1 MFAVAMDLEAD
12 RNLMN
17 QIETRTTDWNL
28 VDQGEGIPL
37 LLVHGFPLDHSM
49 WRNQIG
55 ALAQHVR
62 VIAPDLPG
70 FGKSRAKEPGL
81 ISMDGFANRLQEL
94 LTALGVDQPVCF
106 CGLSM
111 GGYIGWQFWKLH
123 RQQLGALIACDTKSL
138 ADTPE
143 VARARQMMA
152 RSIEKEG
159 SQTIA
164 ADLIEKLFDE
174 STLSQQPELIEQ
186 TRKVIHESDRDVVAG
201 AHRAMAAR
209 PDTTSWLSEIE
220 VPTLVAVGE
229 HDIISTPDEML
240 QIANSIPNS
249 TFLKIAGAGHMA
261 PFEQPQAFNRAVVEF
276 LARLNLS

>member
-1 MFAVAMDLEAD
+1 
-12 RNLMN
+12 MN

-49 WRNQIG
+49 WRNQID

-81 ISMDGFANRLQEL
+81 MSMDGFANRLQEL
-94 LTALGVDQPVCF
+94 LTALGVDQPVCY

-152 RSIEKEG
+152 RLIEKEG

-174 STLSQQPELIEQ
+174 STLSQQPELIKQ

-249 TFLKIAGAGHMA
+249 TFLKIARAGHMA
-261 PFEQPQAFNRAVVEF
+261 PLEQPQAFNQAVVEF
-276 LARLNLS
+276 LARLDLS